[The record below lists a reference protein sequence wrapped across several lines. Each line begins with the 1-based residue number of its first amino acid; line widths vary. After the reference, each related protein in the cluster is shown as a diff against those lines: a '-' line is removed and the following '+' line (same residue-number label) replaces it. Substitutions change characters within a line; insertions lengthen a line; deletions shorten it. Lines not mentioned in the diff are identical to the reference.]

1 MVKMSLGYTV
11 IQKTN
16 EFSNDFEKNRLLKSS
31 TSSAGVGFK
40 KKEKKKKKR
49 AELN

>member
-16 EFSNDFEKNRLLKSS
+16 EFSNDFEKTGCLNQALAVL
-31 TSSAGVGFK
+31 AWVL
-40 KKEKKKKKR
+40 KKKKKR
-49 AELN
+49 KRKGRN